1 MSRPVAVPVFIP
13 VLVTFVP
20 PTERARAAR
29 RQAGLPA
36 GPQLQQTFSTYIE
49 VAVGTKDPLKLVQ
62 ALARSYLNARLAQGL
77 AQDSLPAAS
86 AADYTIEISH
96 IVALPRPPAR

>member
-20 PTERARAAR
+20 PTEHAREAR

-36 GPQLQQTFSTYIE
+36 GPQLQQTFSQYIYVSPLE
-49 VAVGTKDPLKLVQ
+49 RNPMAAVQRIGRILLEQ
-62 ALARSYLNARLAQGL
+62 RLQQGL

-86 AADYTIEISH
+86 AADYTIEIQH